1 MSMTVAELIEELKCY
16 KPEQKVWIRVAGD
29 FRQVSQ
35 VDEDELIND
44 DDLVIS

>member
-1 MSMTVAELIEELKCY
+1 MMTVKELIEELQCY
-16 KPEQKVWIRVAGD
+16 SPNQKVWVRVDGE

-44 DDLVIS
+44 NDLVIS